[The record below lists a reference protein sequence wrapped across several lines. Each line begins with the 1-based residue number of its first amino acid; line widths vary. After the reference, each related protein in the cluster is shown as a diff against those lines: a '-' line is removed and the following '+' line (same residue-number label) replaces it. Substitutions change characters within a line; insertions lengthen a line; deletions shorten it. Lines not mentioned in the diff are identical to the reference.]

1 VSFVL
6 PTIPT
11 TKDRIIRI
19 KAMGGEV
26 GKMLTDPSLGLNLL
40 LANVHR
46 TKLSLALE
54 SNACPQFRARTGT

>member
-1 VSFVL
+1 
-6 PTIPT
+6 
-11 TKDRIIRI
+11 
-19 KAMGGEV
+19 MGGEV

-54 SNACPQFRARTGT
+54 SDACPQFRARTGT